1 MRAWLLALL
10 MLLALPAWAQHE
22 GVMRL
27 RRAEF
32 ATGVDGPWQKLELPD
47 SWARRGL
54 ATGSRGIYRVEFE
67 LQARPQLPWAL
78 WAERLSS
85 AHELWI
91 NGQHLSG
98 DLGADALQQRGRMQT
113 LWVGIPPAMLRPGV
127 NTLELRVDNGPRAG
141 LSVLNL
147 GPAEEMAGEFERAD
161 MLWADLPR
169 WLNVGGAS
177 LSAFL
182 LLIWWRRRSEVAIGC
197 VGALWLMSSVRN
209 YSYFTHNPLN
219 SHVLVDWLY
228 FSSFAVAVL
237 LLGLLAMALAGRQL
251 LWWRRSLY
259 AAAVGL
265 PLLAALLLPWGL
277 LLWIRAW
284 AFPLMILLSLPALWL
299 VLRHARDAG
308 WQHYRGFAVGLVL
321 VLAAGVHDYFYHQGH
336 TTVMDRYWMPLL
348 MPVVLA
354 LFSWTLITR
363 MINAM
368 AEVQHLNTELEQR
381 VAQRTRA
388 LELANAAKS
397 RFLSSASHDLRQPV
411 VAIGLSVGLM
421 REQVE
426 APAQRRMLD
435 QVIEAVG
442 ALERLLVG
450 LLDLSRLD
458 SGTVRTHVQSVRLQP
473 LFDAIAVHEADHA
486 RSRGLRLRF
495 RPSSL
500 TVMSDPVLLEQI
512 LRNLVSNALRYTRRG
527 GVLVAARRRGTAV
540 LLQVWD
546 SGIGIAPADQVTIF
560 EEFVQ
565 VDNPARQ
572 RRPEGGMGLGLAIVR
587 RSANL
592 LGHRLSLA
600 SRLGRG
606 SCFSLLLPQ
615 GELLK
620 PLAPAPVEAEPLSLV
635 GMRVLLVEDD
645 DAVRA
650 SLKARLQAWGATVLA
665 HGSGQS
671 LLSALPVGVEDAAL
685 FADLLISDQ
694 RLPDIRGIA
703 LVKQVQERCGGLPA
717 LLITGD
723 TAPEQLAELQA
734 SGVPVL
740 HKPFRAEALM
750 AALEKLLSAQPASEL
765 SQPIRP

>member
-10 MLLALPAWAQHE
+10 MFLALPASAQHE
-22 GVMRL
+22 AVTRL
-27 RRAEF
+27 TRAEF
-32 ATGVDGPWQKLELPD
+32 ATSIDGPWQTVALPD
-47 SWARRGL
+47 SWSKRGL
-54 ATGSRGIYRVEFE
+54 ASGSRGVYRFEFE

-78 WAERLSS
+78 WAARLSN

-98 DLGADALQQRGRMQT
+98 DLGKDALQQRGRMQT
-113 LWVGIPPAMLRPGV
+113 LWIGIPPVMLKPGV

-147 GPAEEMAGEFERAD
+147 GPADELAGEFERAE

-169 WLNVGGAS
+169 WLNIGGAS
-177 LSAFL
+177 LSAFM

-197 VGALWLMSSVRN
+197 VGALWLLSSLRN

-219 SHVLVDWLY
+219 SHVFVDWLY
-228 FSSFAVAVL
+228 FSSFSVSTL
-237 LLGLLAMALAGRQL
+237 LLGELAMALADRRL
-251 LWWRRSLY
+251 IWWRRMLY
-259 AAAVGL
+259 ATAIGL
-265 PLLAALLLPWGL
+265 PVLGVMLMPWGL
-277 LLWIRAW
+277 LQWMRGW
-284 AFPLMILLSLPALWL
+284 AFPLMLLVSLPALSL
-299 VLRHARDAG
+299 VLRHGRDKG
-308 WQHYRGFAVGLVL
+308 WQQYRAFAVGLAL
-321 VLAAGVHDYFYHQGH
+321 TLAAGVHDYLYHQGH
-336 TTVMDRYWMPLL
+336 TSVMDRYWMPLF
-348 MPVVLA
+348 MPVVLC
-354 LFSWTLITR
+354 LFGWALITR

-368 AEVQHLNTELEQR
+368 AEVQNLNTELELR

-388 LELANAAKS
+388 LELANAAKT

-411 VAIGLSVGLM
+411 VAIGLSVGLL
-421 REQVE
+421 REQIE
-426 APAQRRMLD
+426 APPQRRMLD

-442 ALERLLVG
+442 ALERLLIG

-458 SGTVRTHVQSVRLQP
+458 AGTTRTSVQPLRLQV
-473 LFDAIAVHEADHA
+473 LFDAIAVHEAEPA

-495 RPSSL
+495 RPTSL
-500 TVMSDPVLLEQI
+500 AVLSDPVLLEQI

-527 GVLVAARRRGTAV
+527 GVLVVARKRQGGV

-546 SGIGIAPADQVTIF
+546 SGVGIAQADQAAIF

-572 RRPEGGMGLGLAIVR
+572 RRHDGGMGLGLAIVR
-587 RSANL
+587 RSVNL

-600 SRLGRG
+600 SKPGRG
-606 SCFSLLLPQ
+606 SCFSLWLPCAGHVEQ
-615 GELLK
+615 PVVEVQ
-620 PLAPAPVEAEPLSLV
+620 PLPLSLV
-635 GMRVLLVEDD
+635 GMRVLLAEDD

-650 SLKARLQAWGATVLA
+650 TLKARLQAWGATVLA
-665 HGSGQS
+665 HGSGHS
-671 LLSALPVGVEDAAL
+671 LLAALPGDPENAAL
-685 FADLLISDQ
+685 YADLLISDQ
-694 RLPDIRGIA
+694 RLPDIPGVT
-703 LVKQVQERCGGLPA
+703 LVQSVRKRCGALPA

-723 TAPEQLAELQA
+723 TAPEQLALLQA

-750 AALEKLLSAQPASEL
+750 AALERLLAAQSSDL
-765 SQPIRP
+765 NQPILP

>member
-10 MLLALPAWAQHE
+10 LCLAMPADAQHE
-22 GVMRL
+22 AVTRL
-27 RRAEF
+27 TLAEF
-32 ATGVDGPWQKLELPD
+32 ATSVDGPWKTVQLPD
-47 SWARRGL
+47 SWVQRGL
-54 ATGSRGIYRVEFE
+54 ATGSRGIYRFEFE

-78 WAERLSS
+78 WAERLSN

-98 DLGADALQQRGRMQT
+98 DLGQDALQQRGRMQT
-113 LWVGIPPAMLRPGV
+113 LWIGIPPMMLRPGI

-147 GPAEEMAGEFERAD
+147 GPADEMAGQFERAE
-161 MLWADLPR
+161 MMWADLPR
-169 WLNVGGAS
+169 WLNIGGAA
-177 LSAFL
+177 LSAFM

-197 VGALWLMSSVRN
+197 VGALWLLSSVRN
-209 YSYFTHNPLN
+209 YSYFTHNPMN
-219 SHVLVDWLY
+219 SHAFADWLY
-228 FSSFAVAVL
+228 FTSFAVSTL
-237 LLGLLAMALAGRQL
+237 LLGELVMALANRQL
-251 LWWRRSLY
+251 RWWRRLLY
-259 AAAVGL
+259 ATAVGL
-265 PLLAALLLPWGL
+265 PVLGAVLLPWNL
-277 LLWIRAW
+277 LQWLRGWS
-284 AFPLMILLSLPALWL
+284 FPLMLAVSLPALPL
-299 VLRHARDAG
+299 VLRHGRDQG
-308 WQHYRGFAVGLVL
+308 WQSYRAFAVGLSL
-321 VLAAGVHDYFYHQGH
+321 TLAASVHDYFYHQGY
-336 TTVMDRYWMPLL
+336 TSVMDRYWMPML
-348 MPVVLA
+348 MPVVLG
-354 LFSWTLITR
+354 LFGWTLITR

-368 AEVQHLNTELEQR
+368 AEVQQLNSDLELR

-411 VAIGLSVGLM
+411 VAIGLSVGLL
-421 REQVE
+421 REQIE
-426 APAQRRMLD
+426 AVPQRRMLD
-435 QVIEAVG
+435 QIIEAVG
-442 ALERLLVG
+442 SLERLLIG

-458 SGTVRTHVQSVRLQP
+458 AGTTRTSVQPLRLQP
-473 LFDAIAVHEADHA
+473 IFDAIAVHEADHA

-495 RPSSL
+495 RPTDL
-500 TVMSDPVLLEQI
+500 AVRSDPVLLEQI
-512 LRNLVSNALRYTRRG
+512 LRNLVSNGLRYTRWG
-527 GVLVAARRRGTAV
+527 GVLVAARRRQGGV

-546 SGIGIAPADQVTIF
+546 TGVGIAPGDQAVIF

-587 RSANL
+587 RSATL
-592 LGHRLSLA
+592 LGHRLSLS
-600 SRLGRG
+600 SRLGSG
-606 SCFSLLLPQ
+606 SCFSLWLPCAGPVQ
-615 GELLK
+615 T
-620 PLAPAPVEAEPLSLV
+620 PAPAEPEPLPLSLV

-665 HGSGQS
+665 YDSGQH
-671 LLSALPVGVEDAAL
+671 LLAAVPHDPENAAL

-694 RLPDIRGIA
+694 RLPDIAGIA
-703 LVKQVQERCGGLPA
+703 LVQAVRERCGYLPA

-723 TAPEQLAELQA
+723 TAPEQLAKLQA

-750 AALEKLLSAQPASEL
+750 AALERLLATQPPDL
-765 SQPIRP
+765 SQPTRP

>member
-1 MRAWLLALL
+1 MRRWLLALL
-10 MLLALPAWAQHE
+10 LCLALPAWAQHE
-22 GVMRL
+22 GVTRL
-27 RRAEF
+27 SKAEF
-32 ATGVDGPWQKLELPD
+32 ATSLDGPWQTVQLPD
-47 SWARRGL
+47 SWVQRGL
-54 ATGSRGIYRVEFE
+54 ATGSRGVYRFEFE
-67 LQARPQLPWAL
+67 LQARPQVPWAL
-78 WAERLSS
+78 WAERLSN

-98 DLGADALQQRGRMQT
+98 DLGQDALQQRGRMQT
-113 LWVGIPPAMLRPGV
+113 MWIGIPPVMLKPGI

-147 GPAEEMAGEFERAD
+147 GPADEMAGAFERAE

-197 VGALWLMSSVRN
+197 VGALWLLSSVRN
-209 YSYFTHNPLN
+209 YSYFTQNPLN

-228 FSSFAVAVL
+228 FSSFAVANL
-237 LLGLLAMALAGRQL
+237 LLGLLAMAIAGRQL
-251 LWWRRSLY
+251 LWWRRALFV
-259 AAAVGL
+259 AAIGL
-265 PLLAALLLPWGL
+265 PVLGAMLLPWGG
-277 LLWIRAW
+277 LLWIRVW
-284 AFPLMILLSLPALWL
+284 AFPLMLVMALPALWL
-299 VLRHARDAG
+299 VLRHAHAQG
-308 WQHYRGFAVGLVL
+308 WQQHRAFAVGLVMT
-321 VLAAGVHDYFYHQGH
+321 LAAGVHDYLYHQGH
-336 TTVMDRYWMPLL
+336 TSVMDRYWMPLA
-348 MPVVLA
+348 MPVVLG
-354 LFSWTLITR
+354 LFGWSLITR

-368 AEVQHLNTELEQR
+368 AEVQQLNTELELR

-388 LELANAAKS
+388 LELANAAKT

-411 VAIGLSVGLM
+411 VAIGLSVGLL
-421 REQVE
+421 REQIE
-426 APAQRRMLD
+426 AAPQRRMLD

-442 ALERLLVG
+442 ALERLLIG

-458 SGTVRTHVQSVRLQP
+458 AGTMRTSVQALRLQP

-486 RSRGLRLRF
+486 RSCGLRLRF
-495 RPSSL
+495 RPTELAVS
-500 TVMSDPVLLEQI
+500 SDPVLLEQI

-527 GVLVAARRRGTAV
+527 GVLVAARKRQGGV

-546 SGIGIAPADQVTIF
+546 SGVGIAPADQAAIF

-565 VDNPARQ
+565 VGNPARQ

-592 LGHRLSLA
+592 LGHRLSLS

-606 SCFSLLLPQ
+606 SCFSLWLPC
-615 GELLK
+615 GGK
-620 PLAPAPVEAEPLSLV
+620 IAPPAAEAPVPTLSLV
-635 GMRVLLVEDD
+635 GMRVLLIEDD

-665 HGSGQS
+665 HASGQS
-671 LLSALPVGVEDAAL
+671 LLAAVPASAEAAAL
-685 FADLLISDQ
+685 FADLVISDQ
-694 RLPDIRGIA
+694 RLPDIRGVA
-703 LVKQVQERCGGLPA
+703 LVQELRRRCGHLPA

-750 AALEKLLSAQPASEL
+750 AALERLLAAQPSDL
-765 SQPIRP
+765 SQPTRP